1 MMMMMIK
8 TQPLWLI
15 LITYIGIFI
24 TLKRVISLLKWVFI
38 TFIRS
43 SKNLKSYG
51 SWAIITGATDGIGKA
66 FAIQLAEKGLN
77 LILVGRNSN
86 KLQTVSNEIQLS
98 SPGTK
103 IKRVVFDFSGDI
115 SAGVAGVEEAV
126 KGLDVGILI
135 NNVGIT
141 YPAARYFHEV
151 EESVWMNIVRVNL
164 EGTTKVTRAVLKGMV
179 DRKRGAIVNIGSG
192 AAIVVPSHPLYAIY
206 AATKAYVDQL
216 SRCLYVE
223 YKHLGIDVQCQV
235 PLYVATQMV
244 SKAASI
250 EKSSMFIPTAD
261 DYARAGVRRIGI
273 GLDWTEKGLD
283 WTGQDWI
290 MLKKKKKKTMELE
303 DFTIPIVTAIGF
315 ISVLKSSVK
324 FLRWVWVMF
333 LRSPKNL
340 KEYGS
345 WAVVTGATDG
355 IGKAL
360 AFELASKGLNLVLVG
375 RNPSKLQ
382 TTSMEIISS
391 SSSVE
396 VKTLVVD
403 LAKCSGKQIVEIIDK
418 EIKGLDVG
426 ILVNNAGL
434 AYPYPRFFLDVDLE
448 LMEDIFKVNM
458 ESATWMVLSVLP
470 GMLRKKKGAIL
481 NIGSASST
489 IVPSYPLF
497 TLYAATKAYFISS
510 LSLLPLYNWIP
521 VFVATKMTKLKESSI
536 FIASPETYSKASVR
550 SIGYEQ
556 ICTPYWAHSLQW
568 FIANALPD
576 TLLNWGILSYFVAV
590 NKVAKLKESKKK
602 AEQQKTVVDESN

>member
-1 MMMMMIK
+1 
-8 TQPLWLI
+8 
-15 LITYIGIFI
+15 
-24 TLKRVISLLKWVFI
+24 
-38 TFIRS
+38 
-43 SKNLKSYG
+43 
-51 SWAIITGATDGIGKA
+51 
-66 FAIQLAEKGLN
+66 
-77 LILVGRNSN
+77 
-86 KLQTVSNEIQLS
+86 
-98 SPGTK
+98 
-103 IKRVVFDFSGDI
+103 
-115 SAGVAGVEEAV
+115 
-126 KGLDVGILI
+126 
-135 NNVGIT
+135 
-141 YPAARYFHEV
+141 
-151 EESVWMNIVRVNL
+151 
-164 EGTTKVTRAVLKGMV
+164 
-179 DRKRGAIVNIGSG
+179 
-192 AAIVVPSHPLYAIY
+192 
-206 AATKAYVDQL
+206 
-216 SRCLYVE
+216 
-223 YKHLGIDVQCQV
+223 
-235 PLYVATQMV
+235 
-244 SKAASI
+244 
-250 EKSSMFIPTAD
+250 
-261 DYARAGVRRIGI
+261 
-273 GLDWTEKGLD
+273 
-283 WTGQDWI
+283 
-290 MLKKKKKKTMELE
+290 MEFE

-391 SSSVE
+391 SSSIE

-497 TLYAATKAYFISS
+497 TLYAATKAYLAMLSRSISVEYKHS
-510 LSLLPLYNWIP
+510 GIDIQCQIP

>member
-1 MMMMMIK
+1 
-8 TQPLWLI
+8 
-15 LITYIGIFI
+15 
-24 TLKRVISLLKWVFI
+24 
-38 TFIRS
+38 
-43 SKNLKSYG
+43 
-51 SWAIITGATDGIGKA
+51 
-66 FAIQLAEKGLN
+66 
-77 LILVGRNSN
+77 
-86 KLQTVSNEIQLS
+86 
-98 SPGTK
+98 
-103 IKRVVFDFSGDI
+103 
-115 SAGVAGVEEAV
+115 
-126 KGLDVGILI
+126 
-135 NNVGIT
+135 
-141 YPAARYFHEV
+141 
-151 EESVWMNIVRVNL
+151 
-164 EGTTKVTRAVLKGMV
+164 
-179 DRKRGAIVNIGSG
+179 
-192 AAIVVPSHPLYAIY
+192 
-206 AATKAYVDQL
+206 
-216 SRCLYVE
+216 
-223 YKHLGIDVQCQV
+223 
-235 PLYVATQMV
+235 
-244 SKAASI
+244 
-250 EKSSMFIPTAD
+250 
-261 DYARAGVRRIGI
+261 
-273 GLDWTEKGLD
+273 
-283 WTGQDWI
+283 
-290 MLKKKKKKTMELE
+290 MELE

-340 KEYGS
+340 NEYGS

-360 AFELASKGLNLVLVG
+360 AFELASKGLNLVL
-375 RNPSKLQ
+375 
-382 TTSMEIISS
+382 
-391 SSSVE
+391 
-396 VKTLVVD
+396 
-403 LAKCSGKQIVEIIDK
+403 CSGKQIVEIIDK

-497 TLYAATKAYFISS
+497 TLYAATKAYLAMLSRSISVEYKHS
-510 LSLLPLYNWIP
+510 GIDIQCQIP

-550 SIGYEQ
+550 SIGYGQ

>member
-206 AATKAYVDQL
+206 AATKASIEACFSCFGILELDIDL
-216 SRCLYVE
+216 LELATPFDAISIETKIIRT
-223 YKHLGIDVQCQV
+223 KHV

-261 DYARAGVRRIGI
+261 DYARAGVRRIGY
-273 GLDWTEKGLD
+273 
-283 WTGQDWI
+283 
-290 MLKKKKKKTMELE
+290 
-303 DFTIPIVTAIGF
+303 
-315 ISVLKSSVK
+315 
-324 FLRWVWVMF
+324 
-333 LRSPKNL
+333 
-340 KEYGS
+340 EY
-345 WAVVTGATDG
+345 
-355 IGKAL
+355 
-360 AFELASKGLNLVLVG
+360 
-375 RNPSKLQ
+375 R
-382 TTSMEIISS
+382 
-391 SSSVE
+391 
-396 VKTLVVD
+396 
-403 LAKCSGKQIVEIIDK
+403 
-418 EIKGLDVG
+418 
-426 ILVNNAGL
+426 
-434 AYPYPRFFLDVDLE
+434 
-448 LMEDIFKVNM
+448 
-458 ESATWMVLSVLP
+458 
-470 GMLRKKKGAIL
+470 
-481 NIGSASST
+481 
-489 IVPSYPLF
+489 
-497 TLYAATKAYFISS
+497 
-510 LSLLPLYNWIP
+510 
-521 VFVATKMTKLKESSI
+521 
-536 FIASPETYSKASVR
+536 
-550 SIGYEQ
+550 
-556 ICTPYWAHSLQW
+556 CTPYWAHSLQW
-568 FIANALPD
+568 CFASLLSDHILNAWRLAVVTRRRRD
-576 TLLNWGILSYFVAV
+576 SISTHHLS
-590 NKVAKLKESKKK
+590 S
-602 AEQQKTVVDESN
+602 S